1 MTTNG
6 ADASFARPSA
16 TRTQHAIRLLALL
29 DRCGEA
35 VTDLDP
41 PDTIKVVRSELR
53 LQAMD
58 FWMRNPDYL
67 ADQLIARVECGLD
80 PSYLQHARDLLDD
93 PEPDLRWYP
102 MPRWFFGAYEPL
114 DDAFS
119 LLEVYGL
126 ATVRRAGEPGRKRHR
141 SQFYLTPPGAD
152 AVAEI
157 TTDPVLSWYTDQ
169 AFLVHLVAGDDR
181 GGDLKKRQY
190 EQATYAQTELGTRI
204 GPITDRV
211 RTRLAA
217 LAAAATTQDE
227 HDGGASES

>member
-1 MTTNG
+1 MTTND
-6 ADASFARPSA
+6 AAASFARPSA

-29 DRCGEA
+29 DRCGET

-67 ADQLIARVECGLD
+67 ADELITQVDGGLD
-80 PSYLQHARDLLDD
+80 PSYLQRARGLLDD

-102 MPRWFFGAYEPL
+102 MPRWLFGAYEPL

-126 ATVRRAGEPGRKRHR
+126 ATVRRAGEPGKKRQR
-141 SQFYLTPPGAD
+141 SQFYLTPPGVD

-157 TTDPVLSWYTDQ
+157 TTDPVLSWYTEQ
-169 AFLVHLVAGDDR
+169 AVLVHLVACNDR
-181 GGDLKKRQY
+181 GGELKKRQY
-190 EQATYAQTELGTRI
+190 EQATYAETELGSRI
-204 GPITDRV
+204 GPITEHV

-217 LAAAATTQDE
+217 LAASATTQDE

>member
-1 MTTNG
+1 MPTKN
-6 ADASFARPSA
+6 ADSSFARPSA

-67 ADQLIARVECGLD
+67 AGELITQVDGGLD
-80 PSYLQHARDLLDD
+80 PSYLKRARELVDD
-93 PEPDLRWYP
+93 SEPDLRWYP
-102 MPRWFFGAYEPL
+102 MPRWLFGAYEPL

-119 LLEVYGL
+119 LLEAYGL
-126 ATVRRAGEPGRKRHR
+126 ATVRRAGEPGQKRHR
-141 SQFYLTPPGAD
+141 SQFYLAPPGVD

-157 TTDPVLSWYTDQ
+157 TTDPVLSWYTEQ
-169 AFLVHLVAGDDR
+169 AVLVHLVAGDDR
-181 GGDLKKRQY
+181 GGELKKRQY
-190 EQATYAQTELGTRI
+190 EQATYAETELGSRI
-204 GPITDRV
+204 GPITDHV
-211 RTRLAA
+211 
-217 LAAAATTQDE
+217 
-227 HDGGASES
+227 